1 MSQSNPPQISSRK
14 QPKQARSAELVATIL
29 QAATQVLAQEG
40 AGRFTTARVAEK
52 AGVSVGSVYQY
63 FPNKAAILFRLQ
75 SDEWRQTQEMLSR
88 ILEDQARPPL
98 ARLRALVH
106 AFVRSECEEA
116 EMRVALSDAAPLYRD
131 APEAREARAA
141 GEETFAPSCAR

>member
-1 MSQSNPPQISSRK
+1 
-14 QPKQARSAELVATIL
+14 
-29 QAATQVLAQEG
+29 
-40 AGRFTTARVAEK
+40 
-52 AGVSVGSVYQY
+52 
-63 FPNKAAILFRLQ
+63 
-75 SDEWRQTQEMLSR
+75 MLSR

-141 GEETFAPSCAR
+141 GEKPSRLHARGDAKASPADLALVGRLDIHHAERRGQGLFRPRAQQGEIGAYADAMADMFCAYIADVAHRA

>member
-1 MSQSNPPQISSRK
+1 
-14 QPKQARSAELVATIL
+14 
-29 QAATQVLAQEG
+29 
-40 AGRFTTARVAEK
+40 
-52 AGVSVGSVYQY
+52 
-63 FPNKAAILFRLQ
+63 
-75 SDEWRQTQEMLSR
+75 MLSR

-141 GEETFAPSCAR
+141 GEKPFAPSCAR